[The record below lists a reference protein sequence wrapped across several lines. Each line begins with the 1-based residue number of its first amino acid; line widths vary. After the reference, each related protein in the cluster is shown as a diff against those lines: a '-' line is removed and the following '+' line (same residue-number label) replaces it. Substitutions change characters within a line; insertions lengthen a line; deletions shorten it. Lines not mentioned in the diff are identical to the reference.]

1 MKGGIK
7 MKKVFLRNDAR
18 GFFFADAETGEF
30 LEKVNVGD
38 LEEEVDWDLV
48 EKQAEENG
56 YELSDKY

>member
-1 MKGGIK
+1 